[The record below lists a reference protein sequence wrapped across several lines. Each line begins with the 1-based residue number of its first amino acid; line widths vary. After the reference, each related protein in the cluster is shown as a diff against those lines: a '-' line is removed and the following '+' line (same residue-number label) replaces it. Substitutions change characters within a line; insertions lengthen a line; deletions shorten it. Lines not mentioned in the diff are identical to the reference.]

1 MASPPAGLNLARWP
15 GDQRQD
21 AGETPMDALTF
32 FFGFRGRINRA
43 KYWLALLI
51 LCVVDVALGLVGLA
65 VGKGVA
71 FQTVNSAVN
80 LAIFV
85 STLAVGVKRL
95 HDRDRS
101 AWWLLLFYV
110 GPFLVALSGWLL
122 LWATAGSSC
131 DVRVLSLFMLRLCLM
146 AGIALAIWGQVEI
159 GFRRGTTGYNRF
171 GADPLA
177 KKPRPPRP
185 LAGVA
190 AQFAR

>member
-1 MASPPAGLNLARWP
+1 
-15 GDQRQD
+15 
-21 AGETPMDALTF
+21 MDAWTF

-51 LCVVDVALGLVGLA
+51 FCIVDVVLSLVGLA
-65 VGKGVA
+65 VGKDLA
-71 FQTVNSAVN
+71 FQKDLPFQIVSSAVN
-80 LAIFV
+80 FAIFV

-122 LWATAGSSC
+122 LWATAGSFG
-131 DVRVLSLFMLRLCLM
+131 DARLVSLFMLRLCLM
-146 AGIALAIWGQVEI
+146 GGIALAIWGSVEI

-185 LAGVA
+185 LAGSAV
-190 AQFAR
+190 QFAR